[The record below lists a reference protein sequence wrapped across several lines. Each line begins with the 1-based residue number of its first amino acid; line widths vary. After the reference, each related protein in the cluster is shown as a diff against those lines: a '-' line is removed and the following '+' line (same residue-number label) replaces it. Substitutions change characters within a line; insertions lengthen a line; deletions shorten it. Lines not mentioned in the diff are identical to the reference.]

1 MMMCAGQGKR
11 WLAAWR
17 RRRSVHRVTISTF
30 PLAALLSLLVVGAG
44 HAEQP
49 AADRLERVVILT
61 RHGVRGAMS
70 APEELGGY
78 TRLAWPSFSAP
89 PGILTAHGATL
100 LTMMGEWYRA
110 RYQAV
115 GLLRAGDCAVYLWA
129 NHTQRTVASAKAL
142 AQGLAPRCA
151 LAVNQSPQEPDP
163 LFDAPLTPFAPPDN
177 ARLLAAISAR
187 VGGNLA
193 AWDARQRPQLDRF
206 EALLLQCARTPCS
219 AEERGHVR
227 HRLSDTPIVMR
238 LDEQRALQLSSP
250 ALAVGGLAESL
261 IMAYADGRDFAGW
274 RGMDSRTI
282 GPALAVHGAAIDLRT
297 RTREVGRQSSSY
309 LAMRLLATLQRGAGV
324 PVLADPVG
332 DGQKIVVL
340 AGHDG
345 TLTMLA
351 GLLGLNWQLP
361 GYGAGEAA
369 PGGAILFELWRRG
382 AQGRPFVRVL
392 YAAQSLEQMRHLA
405 PLSLERPP
413 ASEAIA
419 IAGCPDRERGCPL
432 DAFTQH
438 VLRQIAPPA
447 RSKRQ
452 ERYPPP
458 VRHGPKLG
466 AKRSSAHEYDRQV
479 VRGHGDDAIQL

>member
-1 MMMCAGQGKR
+1 MTMCAEQGKR

-17 RRRSVHRVTISTF
+17 RSRSTHHAIISKST
-30 PLAALLSLLVVGAG
+30 LAALLSLLLAGAA
-44 HAEQP
+44 HAGQP

-70 APEELGGY
+70 TPEELGGY
-78 TRLAWPSFSAP
+78 TRRAWPSFSAP

-100 LTMMGEWYRA
+100 LTMMGGWYRA
-110 RYQAV
+110 RYQAA
-115 GLLRAGDCAVYLWA
+115 GLLGAGDCAVYLWA
-129 NHTQRTVASAKAL
+129 NHTQRTVATAKAL
-142 AQGLAPRCA
+142 AQGLAPGCA
-151 LAVNQSPQEPDP
+151 LAVNQSLQDPDP
-163 LFDAPLTPFAPPDN
+163 LFDAPLTAFAPPDS

-193 AWDARQRPQLDRF
+193 AWDARQRPRLDRF

-219 AEERGHVR
+219 AEERGQVQ
-227 HRLSDTPIVMR
+227 HRLGDTPIVMR
-238 LDEQRALQLSSP
+238 LDDHGALQLSSP

-261 IMAYADGRDFAGW
+261 IMAYADGLDFAGW
-274 RGMDSRTI
+274 RGMESSRL

-297 RTREVGRQSSSY
+297 RTPEVGRQSSSY

-332 DGQKIVVL
+332 DSQKIVVL

-382 AQGRPFVRVL
+382 AQRQPFVRVL
-392 YAAQSLEQMRHLA
+392 YAAQSLDQMRYLT
-405 PLSLERPP
+405 PLSLHRPP
-413 ASEAIA
+413 ASETISVAR
-419 IAGCPDRERGCPL
+419 CPDRERGCPL

-438 VLRQIAPPA
+438 VLRQIALPA
-447 RSKRQ
+447 QCK
-452 ERYPPP
+452 
-458 VRHGPKLG
+458 
-466 AKRSSAHEYDRQV
+466 A
-479 VRGHGDDAIQL
+479 AIAARRNITRAILTQ